1 MKTLIALFSLT
12 AASAASAHESFA
24 PHAHPHPISMLPDVE
39 TLGVAA
45 VVLAIGVIAYTYVR
59 RG

>member
-1 MKTLIALFSLT
+1 MNILIAIVSLM
-12 AASAASAHESFA
+12 AASAASAHESLA

-45 VVLAIGVIAYTYVR
+45 LVLAIGVIAYTYVR